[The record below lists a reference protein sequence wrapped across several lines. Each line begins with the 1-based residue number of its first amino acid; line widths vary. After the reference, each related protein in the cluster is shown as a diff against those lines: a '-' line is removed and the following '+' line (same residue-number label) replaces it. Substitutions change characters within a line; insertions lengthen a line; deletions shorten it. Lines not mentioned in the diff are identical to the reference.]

1 MTSKLAKPPSPL
13 VQFHLLFG
21 YPPPPLPV
29 RTSYVHG
36 PYFRFMSFIRTD
48 DQISIYR
55 GQEWL
60 LDAVTDFDVGAQET

>member
-1 MTSKLAKPPSPL
+1 MGDLH
-13 VQFHLLFG
+13 Q
-21 YPPPPLPV
+21 
-29 RTSYVHG
+29 G
-36 PYFRFMSFIRTD
+36 PAPKAFMSFIRTD